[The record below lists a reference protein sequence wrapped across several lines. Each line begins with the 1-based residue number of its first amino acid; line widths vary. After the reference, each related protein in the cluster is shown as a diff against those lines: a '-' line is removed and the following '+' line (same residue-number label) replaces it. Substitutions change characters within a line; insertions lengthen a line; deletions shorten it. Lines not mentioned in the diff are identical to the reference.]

1 VKEEKLCV
9 TCHEPLKGKYCY
21 NCGEKVVE
29 DKDFLLKTLFQQF
42 VDGFSNFDAKF
53 VKSFYY
59 LLLKPGQLSLNYVN
73 GLRVPFM
80 KPFQLFIV
88 VNILFFFFL
97 GDADIFR
104 IPAKW
109 YFSNEINVE
118 SKLNEAISLDLL
130 KQKYESESLTNS
142 KLFIFIL
149 LPFFSLVFWLMNWN
163 KKINYGKHFIFAI
176 HYLSFFMLFSVSL
189 VITPKDIWTPK
200 AIQIVIFTVNFIYL
214 FFAMR
219 NFYKDNIIITTF
231 KTLICVMLCFIL
243 IFSYRDLVSHI
254 TFKLL

>member
-1 VKEEKLCV
+1 MKENQLCIN
-9 TCHEPLKGKYCY
+9 CQEPLKGKFCY

-29 DKDFLLKTLFQQF
+29 NKDFYLKTLFQQF

-53 VKSFYY
+53 LKSFYY
-59 LLLKPGQLSLNYVN
+59 LLLKPGQLSLNYIN

-109 YFSNEINVE
+109 YFTSEINLDN
-118 SKLNEAISLDLL
+118 KLSEAITLDVF

-149 LPFFSLVFWLMNWN
+149 LPFFSLVFWLINWN
-163 KKINYGKHFIFAI
+163 KKINFGKHFIFAI
-176 HYLSFFMLFSVSL
+176 HYLSFFMLFSVTL
-189 VITPKDIWTPK
+189 VITPKAIWTPR
-200 AIQIVIFTVNFIYL
+200 IVQIVLFTVNFIYL
-214 FFAMR
+214 FFAIKK
-219 NFYKDNIIITTF
+219 FYKDNNKITFIKTIVSVIICFVFIVKYRYLISDFTF
-231 KTLICVMLCFIL
+231 KML
-243 IFSYRDLVSHI
+243 
-254 TFKLL
+254 